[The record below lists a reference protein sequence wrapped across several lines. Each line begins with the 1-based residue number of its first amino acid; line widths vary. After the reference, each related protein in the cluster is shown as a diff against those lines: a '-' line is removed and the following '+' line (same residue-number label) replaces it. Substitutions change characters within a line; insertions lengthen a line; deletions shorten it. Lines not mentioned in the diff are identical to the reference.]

1 VLKRISFALTRF
13 SYAISA
19 VSRVFVALACALL
32 AILVSIV
39 VFQRFITHDTPRWA
53 EELPRLVLVWSAFIG
68 GVVCSRDRSHL
79 IAGLLPFIVKS
90 PRVFAAVD
98 RLNSLLIVV
107 GLAALGWGGW
117 YLAQLTM
124 GQLLPATNVS
134 AGVVY
139 LALPVACALTAVVHI
154 AQFFEPW
161 PPAESEQFTLE

>member
-1 VLKRISFALTRF
+1 MLTRL
-13 SYAISA
+13 SYAIA
-19 VSRVFVALACALL
+19 AASRVVVALAIALL

-79 IAGLLPFIVKS
+79 IAGLLPFIVNS
-90 PRVFAAVD
+90 PRVFALVD
-98 RLNSLLIVV
+98 RLNNLLIIA
-107 GLAALGWGGW
+107 GLGALGWGGW

-139 LALPVACALTAVVHI
+139 LALPVACALTAIVHI
-154 AQFFEPW
+154 AQLFEPW
-161 PPAESEQFTLE
+161 PPAESGQGTPE

>member
-1 VLKRISFALTRF
+1 MLTRL
-13 SYAISA
+13 SYALSTL
-19 VSRVFVALACALL
+19 SKVFAALACALL

-68 GVVCSRDRSHL
+68 GVACSRDRSHL

-90 PRVFAAVD
+90 PRVFAAID
-98 RLNSLLIVV
+98 RLNSVLIFA
-107 GLAALGWGGW
+107 GLVALGWGGW
-117 YLAQLTM
+117 QLAQLTM
-124 GQLLPATNVS
+124 GQLLPATSVS

-139 LALPVACALTAVVHI
+139 LALPVACAVTAVVHV

-161 PPAESEQFTLE
+161 PPAPAEPFTLE

>member
-1 VLKRISFALTRF
+1 MLTRL
-13 SYAISA
+13 SYAIA
-19 VSRVFVALACALL
+19 ALSRVFVGLACALL
-32 AILVSIV
+32 AILVSVV

-90 PRVFAAVD
+90 PRVFAIVD
-98 RLNSLLIVV
+98 RVNSVLIIV

-139 LALPVACALTAVVHI
+139 LALPVACALTAIVHI
-154 AQFFEPW
+154 AQLFEPW
-161 PPAESEQFTLE
+161 PPAEAEPFTLE

>member
-1 VLKRISFALTRF
+1 MLTRF
-13 SYAISA
+13 SYALSA
-19 VSRVFVALACALL
+19 LCKVFVALACALL

-53 EELPRLVLVWSAFIG
+53 EELPRLVLVWSAFLG

-98 RLNSLLIVV
+98 RLNSLLIVA
-107 GLAALGWGGW
+107 GLVVLGWGGW
-117 YLAQLTM
+117 QLARLTWD
-124 GQLLPATNVS
+124 QLLPATSVS

-139 LALPVACALTAVVHI
+139 LALPVACGLTALVHI

-161 PPAESEQFTLE
+161 PPAHVETFTLE